1 MKTNQLHTF
10 LILFTI
16 LSTVMCSVNAQD
28 FIKGTVLEKGTT
40 IRIALATV
48 TNKRTNES
56 VGTND
61 MGYFQLVAKT
71 GDTLIFSKTNFIQE
85 KFKVA
90 DKKDVIARL
99 TRMNINL
106 DEVTIMA
113 TNKKQN
119 LTEAKLE
126 HRNKTYFYN
135 HKRSIFQYLKSPI
148 SVIRELLSPERKNA
162 RRFNK
167 HYAREFDEMEIDQFF
182 NTALVKGNTTLNGK
196 NLEQFLLNYRP
207 TLEQTS
213 KWNNYDAITYI
224 KRSAKH
230 YLDTLK
236 QVP

>member
-1 MKTNQLHTF
+1 MKTNQLYIF
-10 LILFTI
+10 LILFTVF
-16 LSTVMCSVNAQD
+16 STAMCCANAQE

-61 MGYFQLVAKT
+61 MGYFQLVAEI
-71 GDTLIFSKTNFIQE
+71 GDTLVFRKANFIQE
-85 KFKVA
+85 KIKVTY
-90 DKKDVIARL
+90 KKDVIVHLR
-99 TRMNINL
+99 RMNINL
-106 DEVTIMA
+106 DEVTILA

-148 SVIRELLSPERKNA
+148 SVIQELLSAERKNA

-167 HYAREFDEMEIDQFF
+167 YYNREFDEMEIDRFF
-182 NTALVKGNTTLNGK
+182 NTTLVKENTTLNGN

-224 KRSAKH
+224 RRSAKH